1 VPGRARTDDVKSV
14 PYRIETDRLVIRCW
28 SPEDAA
34 AVHHAE
40 ASSREHLH
48 PFIAWA
54 HVIESM
60 DDTVA
65 KLVRFRTLFDRGEDF
80 VYGVFDPNTKE
91 VVGGTGLHPRVGRG
105 GVEIGYWVHGDRVRR
120 GYATEIAG
128 ALTRVAFELGEVRF
142 VEIRTVPENVAS
154 AAVPKKLGFTLEATL
169 RERLLLPDGAFGD
182 ALVFSLFEREY
193 RNSEAK
199 KTALCAFDAAGRTL
213 L

>member
-1 VPGRARTDDVKSV
+1 MKTV

-40 ASSREHLH
+40 ATSREHLK
-48 PFIAWA
+48 PFMLWA
-54 HVIESM
+54 HTIESM

-65 KLVRFRTLFDRGEDF
+65 KLTRFRTWFDSSEDWLF
-80 VYGVFDPNTKE
+80 GVFDPKTKE
-91 VVGGTGLHPRVGRG
+91 VVGGTGLHPRVGLG
-105 GVEIGYWVHGDRVRR
+105 GVEIGYWVAGDRVRR
-120 GYATEIAG
+120 GYATEVAG

-154 AAVPKKLGFTLEATL
+154 ASVPKKLGYSHEATL
-169 RERLLLPDGAFGD
+169 RERLQMPDGSFGD
-182 ALVFSLFEREY
+182 ALVFSIFAKEY
-193 RNSEAK
+193 EKSEAK
-199 KTALCAFDAAGRTL
+199 KIALCAFDAAGRTL